1 MIKEIY
7 LAHGH
12 QDWITPNKG
21 IWIPESL
28 KFLLLESVIPG
39 FALGNTAQGI
49 RNPAKEWNLESKSH
63 WQRLESSTRN
73 PESMEWNPESKM
85 VLDSLTLGKLNIF
98 NAKGAMNQWFV
109 LVWFDSIRPSPSLS
123 SSMYWVT
130 SVNLGTSQWRW
141 RWFWASL
148 GS

>member
-39 FALGNTAQGI
+39 FALGNTAQEI

-109 LVWFDSIRPSPSLS
+109 LVWFDSIRLHLYHP
-123 SSMYWVT
+123 VCIE
-130 SVNLGTSQWRW
+130 
-141 RWFWASL
+141 
-148 GS
+148 